1 MRVGDYPSSNHLQI
15 KHTRGNWLIRFT
27 ARGGETMLGWAVTFL
42 IIALIAAVL
51 GFGGIAAASAGIAKV
66 LFFLFLVMCVIFFIF
81 GWRGRSAII
90 SDGLDRQLWIAFA
103 TGLFAV

>member
-1 MRVGDYPSSNHLQI
+1 
-15 KHTRGNWLIRFT
+15 
-27 ARGGETMLGWAVTFL
+27 MLGWAVTFL
-42 IIALIAAVL
+42 IIALVAAVF

-103 TGLFAV
+103 TGLFAVTCKLCPACREAQVAAIDPEERLR

>member
-27 ARGGETMLGWAVTFL
+27 AKGGETMLGWAVTFL
-42 IIALIAAVL
+42 IIALVAAVF

-66 LFFLFLVMCVIFFIF
+66 LFILFLVMCVIFFIF
-81 GWRGRSAII
+81 GWRGR
-90 SDGLDRQLWIAFA
+90 G
-103 TGLFAV
+103 VP